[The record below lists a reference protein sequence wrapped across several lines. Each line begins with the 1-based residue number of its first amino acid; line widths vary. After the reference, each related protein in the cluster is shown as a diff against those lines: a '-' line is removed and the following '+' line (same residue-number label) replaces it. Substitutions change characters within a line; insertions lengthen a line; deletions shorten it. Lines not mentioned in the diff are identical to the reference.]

1 MIRLKKLLEDIPMGD
16 VAFGESPRMAK
27 YQNASEE
34 NNTQAEAELY
44 NLLKRWFEGNPGAI
58 GAQGEYSG
66 RLSQEFEKIKTDLF
80 KLKKKFP
87 KVFDTPDT
95 YGFRGTSIS
104 DSYEYV
110 YELIKNSP
118 DVFVVAN
125 HGKHFLGPVIA
136 IPYEYKPKSPVQSW
150 SSIETVAETF
160 ADGGRR
166 KLILITKVD
175 DSFIMNPRAS
185 NELSDLRESEMLHF
199 GKDIKTY
206 LVISSY
212 NVDNIFQILYEI
224 LEGYKPNALQ
234 DSDVDLYDL
243 AVKHKDYKTKFTP
256 IDSYD
261 NLPW

>member
-1 MIRLKKLLEDIPMGD
+1 M
-16 VAFGESPRMAK
+16 
-27 YQNASEE
+27 
-34 NNTQAEAELY
+34 
-44 NLLKRWFEGNPGAI
+44 
-58 GAQGEYSG
+58 
-66 RLSQEFEKIKTDLF
+66 
-80 KLKKKFP
+80 
-87 KVFDTPDT
+87 FDTPDT

-160 ADGGRR
+160 ADGGLR